1 MHFVALEWSADCNAD
16 GIVDY
21 GQILAGELE
30 DLDGN
35 GVPDCCDAGVSC
47 NSTQTAVQWRV
58 EDGGNGH
65 WYLQVQGWAF
75 WEQAHLEALSNG
87 GTLVTITSVEEN
99 EFVASEVSSSVDYW
113 MGGLR
118 VGQNWTWITGE
129 AWSYTAWNCNECHPS
144 CQPDYPNE
152 AFLHAMCTIGSS
164 HRWNNYGGDRPS
176 YIIEWS
182 ADCNADGVVD
192 YGQILAGELEDLDG
206 NGVPDCCDAGVP
218 CAPCAADLDGNGA
231 VDGVDL
237 AVILSKWGTN
247 GGKDYPQADIDG
259 DGTIGGADLALVLGS
274 WGACP

>member
-1 MHFVALEWSADCNAD
+1 MNRKQVLSAM
-16 GIVDY
+16 
-21 GQILAGELE
+21 
-30 DLDGN
+30 
-35 GVPDCCDAGVSC
+35 AGVGVVAAGAAA
-47 NSTQTAVQWRV
+47 QEAVQWRV

-65 WYLQVQGWAF
+65 WYQWIDTATTLSSELQVTFVAERG
-75 WEQAHLEALSNG
+75 AHLW
-87 GTLVTITSVEEN
+87 TITSVEEAQFLAPHVPPEN
-99 EFVASEVSSSVDYW
+99 CLLGGIRGADGVWRWMTGEVWLDGLWCPGQPDWPHENRVSFFCVENGQVQFGNVGEPGLHMHFVA
-113 MGGLR
+113 L
-118 VGQNWTWITGE
+118 
-129 AWSYTAWNCNECHPS
+129 
-144 CQPDYPNE
+144 
-152 AFLHAMCTIGSS
+152 
-164 HRWNNYGGDRPS
+164 
-176 YIIEWS
+176 EWS

-247 GGKDYPQADIDG
+247 GGKDYPNADIDG